1 MSTAAYQPT
10 GTFTATAHSVL
21 CQDWVNTDNIIVSL
35 PANNPQQTMSQP
47 QAAAFCNPNNRFFAG
62 AAEAFVITDTNG
74 DSKSDGT
81 VQLQY
86 LAQDPTSVKG
96 WTLTPLTPPDDATG
110 TPFAVVAFMQGETP
124 HFVCV
129 LDDNGYYHWWHGWQS
144 SDRTFD
150 GTFTTWMANGV
161 DQAWNYAGLSVCYY
175 LPEFQ
180 VSGPD
185 PAAMVSMVCS
195 FGDLQA
201 VCTMNWDGSEW
212 QSNTTLLP
220 SGDTVGP
227 GSVLL
232 PFGHANFALV
242 ATQGGAFQSY
252 WSVVGDPLQ
261 AEDFYRPSETLPPI
275 TEPSYACGMVWTGQD
290 YGFRPVYLD
299 TNGIPFLYD
308 QVYGSMVLP
317 VNAPGDIELAQA
329 VTSITSGQP
338 LTTVYFA
345 DEDENLSVL
354 NQTGFYRN
362 SADPNACTA
371 QWAASIPIA
380 TGDSETQSEG
390 VSALYPSYYPLDPP
404 TLFTA
409 NAIGELRL
417 HQLNTNST
425 TGSSGWLC
433 HTPALNQTL
442 SYETTNYR
450 TQVTFT
456 DSQNVPV
463 AYYPLK
469 LTAPLPTGVV
479 LADGTL
485 QIVGPQAGQDATVTT
500 DAGGTVTLIIAA
512 SDFSPPT
519 VVLTDP
525 AAVTDPPS
533 GLQGELEINPGG
545 PVQAYLAGG
554 PTGMQNAGVNANGT
568 LNYLSPQYGTFNTNV
583 TGQADLFPGCSGSTP
598 VMSPQDAVTAVN
610 NTMSVGIE
618 KAGGT
623 PGPRTCAGF
632 IINCNG
638 RVPGRPSYQEF
649 ATREELHAELAHH
662 RQYLPGGFISDIKDF
677 FTDVW
682 EAIKKGVAKVD
693 HFVADLEAGIVSFG
707 ILIKDKFIQLGDYI
721 IEGIEDACNAVM
733 AVFSA
738 IEAFIEKV
746 IDFLKACFDA
756 TNILATQKALAEGLE
771 KTIQAGQQAVSNAIT
786 QIGPNSKLFHDL
798 IDDLNSRITSAAH
811 AIGPNASVASTPNWQ
826 NPGTQAQHTS
836 PVQQTDSGGSPVS
849 TADLTSSPHVHYL
862 TSQTFAAAKPPPTS
876 SSSGTGIPPRPAA
889 ATAAT
894 PGEGGTFSALIDDFV
909 RRVGSQPAPADG
921 DDDPLWDF
929 CRSLA
934 QPPISTYVIAFGN
947 DLDKLAEWILG
958 EIDPSAPASWTDIN
972 IQALLLKIV
981 EDGLDSLLALLDAIV
996 VAFLEVIQDALGTLL
1011 DVLQQDMGGLL
1022 AVPIQLVWD
1031 LFNLIAGTGDYSPVS
1046 LETAL
1051 TLLAAVPANI
1061 VATIVNGG
1069 ATSITWPP
1077 DFSDKPRPGVPGPE
1091 INPAGWAVYCA
1102 MAMIS
1107 EFVAGIAFFA
1117 QDATE
1122 SPWEMKGTAAD
1133 KLYWDEV
1140 GKGIYGVGVVANTIS
1155 YLLSFPLDDITTWPV
1170 IDWVAGA
1177 GIADATM
1184 IFWELAKWQEMN
1196 TFMSSG
1202 TQSDEE
1208 QQLMAFALSLIS
1220 VCLGLAS
1227 LGVGVACS
1235 IEEEKEGHHWDANHI
1250 MSLIS
1255 SIITPCSNIAA
1266 PFGTQFVQDKCDP
1279 WVKVVPCIA
1288 DLISYGG
1295 GGLLNMLVNLGVGKE
1310 AAARTVAPGGGES
1323 VRVGA
1328 EHRTDGPVQDQAHHP
1343 PCDRAVSP

>member
-62 AAEAFVITDTNG
+62 AAEAFVITDTTADG
-74 DSKSDGT
+74 KSGGKSDGT

-86 LAQDPTSVKG
+86 LAQDPNSVKG

-129 LDDNGYYHWWHGWQS
+129 LDDNGYYHWWHGWQN
-144 SDRTFD
+144 SDLTFD
-150 GTFTTWMANGV
+150 GDLISWNINWDEYAV
-161 DQAWNYAGLSVCYY
+161 DFAGLSVSYY
-175 LPEFQ
+175 LPEQ
-180 VSGPD
+180 LGGSD
-185 PAAMVSMVCS
+185 PAALVYMICVVGNSPT
-195 FGDLQA
+195 
-201 VCTMNWDGSEW
+201 VCTLAWDGSDW
-212 QSNTTLLP
+212 QTNETQLPPGDTLGPGVTLLP
-220 SGDTVGP
+220 LNTADW
-227 GSVLL
+227 
-232 PFGHANFALV
+232 V
-242 ATQGGAFQSY
+242 AVAAQGGSFQSY
-252 WSVVGDPLQ
+252 WMVGGNAYAYDYLP
-261 AEDFYRPSETLPPI
+261 PSQTPPPI
-275 TEPSYACGMVWTGQD
+275 TAPSYTCGMVWEGD
-290 YGFRPVYLD
+290 DDFRPVYLD
-299 TNGIPFLYD
+299 ANGIPFLYD

-317 VNAPGDIELAQA
+317 VNTPGDIELAQA

-362 SADPNACTA
+362 SADPSACTA

-425 TGSSGWLC
+425 TGSSSWLC

-485 QIVGPQAGQDATVTT
+485 QIVGPEAGQGATVTT

-610 NTMSVGIE
+610 NTMSVGVE

-738 IEAFIEKV
+738 IEAYIKDV

-771 KTIQAGQQAVSNAIT
+771 KTIQTGQQAVSNAIT

-811 AIGPNASVASTPNWQ
+811 AIGPNASAASTPNWQ

-836 PVQQTDSGGSPVS
+836 PIQQTDSGGSPVS

-862 TSQTFAAAKPPPTS
+862 TSQTFAAANPPRTS
-876 SSSGTGIPPRPAA
+876 SDSGTRTAPRPAA
-889 ATAAT
+889 ATAT

-909 RRVGSQPAPADG
+909 RRVGSRPAAADG

-1077 DFSDKPRPGVPGPE
+1077 DFSDKPRPGVPSPE

-1177 GIADATM
+1177 GIANATM

-1208 QQLMAFALSLIS
+1208 QQLMAFGLSLIS

-1310 AAARTVAPGGGES
+1310 AAARTMAPGGRES

-1328 EHRTDGPVQDQAHHP
+1328 EHGTDGPVQDQAPHP